1 MEMEKSNTTK
11 VSSFT
16 IGRMIMERKV
26 NGSRLIQFR
35 ANLRKWFKDRFIRA
49 LNSKSRIVYFILQTM
64 RNQWRM
70 LSMRTMCAGHHF
82 GSYICK
88 IVEETCQQVE
98 SPTGSLSLYSM
109 LHILYYTHN
118 YNTIYSIYKHFRKVS
133 YP

>member
-64 RNQWRM
+64 RNQ
-70 LSMRTMCAGHHF
+70 
-82 GSYICK
+82 
-88 IVEETCQQVE
+88 
-98 SPTGSLSLYSM
+98 
-109 LHILYYTHN
+109 
-118 YNTIYSIYKHFRKVS
+118 
-133 YP
+133 